1 MPLTY
6 LALGDSY
13 TIGESVEPDARWP
26 IQLFQRI
33 LHLGFEAE
41 TPEIIAQTGWTTD
54 ELQQAVENRNL
65 NQRFDLVSLLIG
77 VNNQYRGRCVKEF
90 GEQVER
96 LIATAVRLSE
106 SREKGVIVLSIPDW
120 GCTPFAEDR
129 DQAKICFEIDEY
141 NREKKDRCQQA
152 GVTWVNITDLT
163 RRARDCPELTAEDGL
178 HPSKVL
184 YGQWVD
190 RVWPILTSRFE
201 A

>member
-26 IQLFQRI
+26 IQLFHRI
-33 LHLGFEAE
+33 LHFGYEAE

-54 ELQQAVENRNL
+54 ELQHAVENRDL
-65 NQRFDLVSLLIG
+65 SQSFDLVSLLLG
-77 VNNQYRGRCVKEF
+77 VKNQYQGR
-90 GEQVER
+90 
-96 LIATAVRLSE
+96 
-106 SREKGVIVLSIPDW
+106 
-120 GCTPFAEDR
+120 CTPFAEHR
-129 DQAKICFEIDEY
+129 DKAKRGLEIDEY
-141 NREKKDRCQQA
+141 NLEKKERCQQA
-152 GVTWVNITDLT
+152 GVTWVDITDLT

-190 RVWPILTSRFE
+190 RVWPILTSSLE